1 MAIYGLQKDLR
12 SKDSD
17 MCVIQY
23 SNEWSKG
30 FWSQSVVLEKYWTD
44 KGYKDVDQERG
55 WWILDIN
62 FIVTSFSDCS
72 HN

>member
-55 WWILDIN
+55 W
-62 FIVTSFSDCS
+62 
-72 HN
+72 